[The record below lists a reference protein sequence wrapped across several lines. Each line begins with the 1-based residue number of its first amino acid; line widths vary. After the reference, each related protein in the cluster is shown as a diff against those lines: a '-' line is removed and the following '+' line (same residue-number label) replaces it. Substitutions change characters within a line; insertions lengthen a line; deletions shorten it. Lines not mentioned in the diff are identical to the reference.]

1 MKLYVG
7 TKNLSS
13 WSMRA
18 WLALHEA
25 QLRFE
30 EEVVP
35 LDTQTAAAR
44 LPQISPTAQVPALEV
59 DETLTIWDSLAIAEW
74 VTETTDL
81 GWPRDPTRR
90 AIARSAC
97 AEMHVGFAALR
108 ERMPMDLHGRHPTP
122 PLEGAL
128 ARDVERVLA
137 LWASLRARAADG
149 PYLLG
154 EWTHVDSFFAPVVTR
169 FATYGVALPDEAQAY
184 SALVLARPS
193 VRRWFADAKADPWR
207 LG

>member
-18 WLALHEA
+18 WLALREA
-25 QLRFE
+25 DLPFE
-30 EEVVP
+30 EEVVR
-35 LDTQTAAAR
+35 LDTPSAATR
-44 LPQISPTAQVPALEV
+44 LPQVSPSSLVPVLEV
-59 DETLTIWDSLAIAEW
+59 DETLTIWDTLAIAEW
-74 VTETTDL
+74 VTETTDV

-97 AEMHVGFAALR
+97 AEMHSGFAALR
-108 ERMPMDLHGRHPTP
+108 QQMPMDLHGRHPTP

-128 ARDVERVLA
+128 RQNVDRVLA
-137 LWASLRARAADG
+137 LWETLRGRAADG

-154 EWTHVDSFFAPVVTR
+154 EWTHVDNFFAPVVTR
-169 FATYGVALPDEAQAY
+169 FSTYGVELPSFAQAY
-184 SALVLARPS
+184 SELVLARPS
-193 VRRWFADAKADPWR
+193 VQRWFADAKVHPWS
-207 LG
+207 L

>member
-44 LPQISPTAQVPALEV
+44 LPQISPTAQVPALKV

-97 AEMHVGFAALR
+97 AEMHAGFAALR

-122 PLEGAL
+122 RMDGAL
-128 ARDVERVLA
+128 ARDLERVLA
-137 LWASLRARAADG
+137 LWASLRERAADG

-154 EWTHVDSFFAPVVTR
+154 EWTHVDSFFAPVVAR
-169 FATYGVALPDEAQAY
+169 FATYGVSLPAAAQAY
-184 SALVLARPS
+184 ADLVLERPS